1 MIKRSHFTVL
11 TQIIAWYNH
20 AIMTREARLVQ
31 VTATLEATLIRL
43 RGVEAENLRLTA
55 DNASLR
61 CQLAATGASVDLV
74 LENASLQ
81 ATIAALTEKME
92 AMNFRMA
99 QMARRIFGRSSEPHH
114 PDQQVLDE
122 IMRQIVVENALV
134 PDDSTATPGDVTTG
148 STGSSESAEKTAPK
162 TRKANPHRKKGRGR
176 LVLPDHLEIEKVVLD
191 VPEAERRGP
200 DGQLLPKVGVEV
212 TWKLDYMPAW
222 FRRLRIERPI
232 YKLPYS
238 GEPRIIAPPMACIV
252 PHGLPTDQTVAMA
265 LVEKYDF
272 HCPLYRQET
281 KFERAGIDISRAT
294 LMNWVRHGAEALAPI
309 HQAIGASILTSPVIG
324 LDDTWIDVLDPGA
337 GKTHQSRLWG
347 YCAEDQ
353 FYCEY
358 RRSRAGQW
366 PAEFLAGYNG
376 TVMADAY
383 AGHHRLFVSGL
394 ILWAA
399 CMAHAR
405 RKFEEAMD
413 AGEKPASQAM
423 DYFTLLYQLEEEIAD
438 DPPDVRRI
446 RRQAIA
452 VPLLDKLEAL
462 LTTWVTTQRH
472 SSGLYGASAYTLKIF
487 PQLRTYTKD
496 GKVPIDNNAL
506 ERNWRQPSLSRK
518 NCLFVGSDR
527 GGNWAATMFSIT
539 QSCRLIGLDPFRY
552 LLDIFAE
559 LHTGRKDYGNLR
571 PKAWAGRLSTKA
583 AS

>member
-1 MIKRSHFTVL
+1 
-11 TQIIAWYNH
+11 
-20 AIMTREARLVQ
+20 MTLEARLLQ

-43 RGVEAENLRLTA
+43 REVEAENLRLTSNNTA
-55 DNASLR
+55 LR
-61 CQLAATGASVDLV
+61 TQIDRAGVSVDLV
-74 LENASLQ
+74 LENASLK
-81 ATIAALTEKME
+81 ATITDLTEKLE

-114 PDQQVLDE
+114 PDQQVLDD
-122 IMRQIVVENALV
+122 IMRQILVENALV
-134 PDDSTATPGDVTTG
+134 PDESTTTTGDVTI
-148 STGSSESAEKTAPK
+148 GSSSTSGESSEQPAPK
-162 TRKANPHRKKGRGR
+162 TKKANPNRKKGRGR
-176 LVLPDHLEIEKVVLD
+176 LVLPDHLEIKDVVLD
-191 VPEAERRGP
+191 VPESERRGP

-212 TWKLDYMPAW
+212 AWKLDYMPAW

-232 YKLPYS
+232 YKVPFS
-238 GEPRIIAPPMACIV
+238 DAPRIIAPPMACIV
-252 PHGLPTDQTVAMA
+252 PHGLPTDQTVAMI

-281 KFERAGIDISRAT
+281 KLE
-294 LMNWVRHGAEALAPI
+294 LAPI
-309 HQAIGASILTSPVIG
+309 HQAIGASIRSSPVIG

-347 YCAEDQ
+347 YCADDE

-358 RRSRAGQW
+358 QRSRAGQW
-366 PAEFLAGYNG
+366 PAEFLAGYTG
-376 TVMADAY
+376 TVMADAFS
-383 AGHHRLFVSGL
+383 GHHRLFVSGL

-405 RKFEEAMD
+405 RKFEEAMN

-423 DYFTLLYQLEEEIAD
+423 DYFTLLYQLERQIAD
-438 DPPDVRRI
+438 DPPDVRRN

-452 VPLLDKLEAL
+452 VPILDKLETL
-462 LTTWVTTQRH
+462 LTSWVATERH
-472 SSGLYGASAYTLKIF
+472 SSGLYVASNYTLKIF
-487 PQLRTYTKD
+487 PQLRTYTED
-496 GKVPIDNNAL
+496 GRVPIDNNDL

-527 GGNWAATMFSIT
+527 GGDWAATMFSIT

-571 PKAWAGRLSTKA
+571 PKVWATRPSTKA